1 MVKRTR
7 RKAAVYQRKGERD
20 MEDWLKSF
28 YTQTDPVKR
37 QQLLLENTREM
48 EKEADQLRKQLF
60 EARYGKGKPRKDAFM
75 GCLMN
80 LKYIAES
87 GGMDLGGRKKKL
99 AVEVIHGLG
108 IFEFEQKTETEQ
120 ELIRQELKNTCRTYI
135 EVSTSGRGFTS
146 VIFGMGQLSDEGIAG
161 KIAEQLS
168 RLAFDAPHILRM
180 EKEFEPLQRAAV
192 EAFHEIYPDREH
204 FLKKR

>member
-1 MVKRTR
+1 MVNRTC
-7 RKAAVYQRKGERD
+7 RKADVYQWKGERD

-37 QQLLLENTREM
+37 QQLLSENVM
-48 EKEADQLRKQLF
+48 EKEADQMRKQLF
-60 EARYGKGKPRKDAFM
+60 EVRYGKGKPRKDAFM

-80 LKYIAES
+80 LKYIVES

-108 IFEFEQKTETEQ
+108 IFEFERKTETEQ
-120 ELIRQELKNTCRTYI
+120 ELIRLELKNACRTYI

-161 KIAEQLS
+161 KIADQLS
-168 RLAFDAPHILRM
+168 RLAFDAPHLLRM
-180 EKEFEPLQRAAV
+180 EKEFAPLQRAAV
-192 EAFHEIYPDREH
+192 EAFREIYPDREH

>member
-1 MVKRTR
+1 MVNRTC
-7 RKAAVYQRKGERD
+7 RKADVYQWKGERD

-37 QQLLLENTREM
+37 QQLLSENVT

-87 GGMDLGGRKKKL
+87 GGMDFGGRKKKL

-108 IFEFEQKTETEQ
+108 MFEFERKTETEQ
-120 ELIRQELKNTCRTYI
+120 ELIRLELKNACRTYI

-192 EAFHEIYPDREH
+192 EAFREIYPDREH

>member
-1 MVKRTR
+1 MVNRTR
-7 RKAAVYQRKGERD
+7 RKAAVYQRKGERN

-37 QQLLLENTREM
+37 QQLLLENTRGT
-48 EKEADQLRKQLF
+48 EKEADQLRKQFF

-87 GGMDLGGRKKKL
+87 GDMDWGGRKKKL

-192 EAFHEIYPDREH
+192 EAFREIYPDREH

>member
-1 MVKRTR
+1 MVNRTR
-7 RKAAVYQRKGERD
+7 RKADVYQWKGERD

-37 QQLLLENTREM
+37 QQLLSENVT

-87 GGMDLGGRKKKL
+87 GGMDFGGRKKKL

-108 IFEFEQKTETEQ
+108 MFEFERKTETEQ
-120 ELIRQELKNTCRTYI
+120 ELIRLELKNACRTYI

-192 EAFHEIYPDREH
+192 EAFREIYPDREH

>member
-1 MVKRTR
+1 MVRSTR
-7 RKAAVYQRKGERD
+7 RKAAVYQWKGERD
-20 MEDWLKSF
+20 MEDWLEGF

-37 QQLLLENTREM
+37 QQLLSENVM
-48 EKEADQLRKQLF
+48 EKEADQMRKQLF
-60 EARYGKGKPRKDAFM
+60 EVRYGKGKPRKDAFM

-80 LKYIAES
+80 LKYIVES

-108 IFEFEQKTETEQ
+108 IFEFERKTETEQ
-120 ELIRQELKNTCRTYI
+120 ELIRLELKNACRTYI

-161 KIAEQLS
+161 KIADQLS
-168 RLAFDAPHILRM
+168 RLAFDAPHLLRM
-180 EKEFEPLQRAAV
+180 EKEFAPLQRAAV
-192 EAFHEIYPDREH
+192 EAFREIYPDREH

>member
-1 MVKRTR
+1 
-7 RKAAVYQRKGERD
+7 

-37 QQLLLENTREM
+37 QQLLSENVT

-60 EARYGKGKPRKDAFM
+60 EARYGKEKPRKDAFM

-120 ELIRQELKNTCRTYI
+120 ELIRLELKNTCRTYI

-146 VIFGMGQLSDEGIAG
+146 VIFGMGQLSDKGIAG

-192 EAFHEIYPDREH
+192 EAFREIYPDREH

>member
-1 MVKRTR
+1 
-7 RKAAVYQRKGERD
+7 

-37 QQLLLENTREM
+37 QQLLLENTRET
-48 EKEADQLRKQLF
+48 EKKADQLRKQLF

-80 LKYIAES
+80 LKYIVES

-108 IFEFEQKTETEQ
+108 IFEFERKTETEQ
-120 ELIRQELKNTCRTYI
+120 ELIRLELKNACRTYI

-161 KIAEQLS
+161 KIADQLS

-192 EAFHEIYPDREH
+192 EAFREIYPDREH

>member
-1 MVKRTR
+1 
-7 RKAAVYQRKGERD
+7 

-87 GGMDLGGRKKKL
+87 VKRLS
-99 AVEVIHGLG
+99 HGNWQMLHVY
-108 IFEFEQKTETEQ
+108 F
-120 ELIRQELKNTCRTYI
+120 
-135 EVSTSGRGFTS
+135 S
-146 VIFGMGQLSDEGIAG
+146 
-161 KIAEQLS
+161 
-168 RLAFDAPHILRM
+168 
-180 EKEFEPLQRAAV
+180 
-192 EAFHEIYPDREH
+192 
-204 FLKKR
+204 

>member
-1 MVKRTR
+1 MVNRTC
-7 RKAAVYQRKGERD
+7 RKADVYQWKGERD

-37 QQLLLENTREM
+37 QQLLSENVT

-87 GGMDLGGRKKKL
+87 GGMDFGGRKKKL

-108 IFEFEQKTETEQ
+108 LFEFERKTETEQ
-120 ELIRQELKNTCRTYI
+120 ELIRLELKNACRTYI

-192 EAFHEIYPDREH
+192 EAFREIYPDREH